1 MTGRERVVENS
12 ASKNGT
18 HAQISARAR
27 RNGCCYCFGS
37 TQRIC
42 FWLVSAGVSEE
53 GRKTY
58 DGRRG
63 AAARALQGV
72 RVHNQKRKHT
82 RKRACVYLNMEAD
95 RRPPARR
102 VSCGGKTSD
111 LGLLGRYKYC
121 EGRVSTNT
129 ASAGLVPQD
138 AAERYPCMRLLTRRS
153 SLVYNNSAIDIFHFK
168 SIYTS

>member
-82 RKRACVYLNMEAD
+82 RKRACVYLNMESD

-111 LGLLGRYKYC
+111 LEMLGKHECC
-121 EGRVSTNT
+121 EGRVSTTVRGRCIPEDNISDTNT
-129 ASAGLVPQD
+129 ICRLRGMSRPK
-138 AAERYPCMRLLTRRS
+138 ERE
-153 SLVYNNSAIDIFHFK
+153 I
-168 SIYTS
+168 